1 MRKHGSRNK
10 EHYKLYK
17 AAQTRERN
25 KLKRIVK
32 SNGRKAATT
41 YATKHNLIAWLN
53 NNL

>member
-25 KLKRIVK
+25 KLKRIVQ
-32 SNGRKAATT
+32 SNGRKAATA
-41 YATKHNLIAWLN
+41 YAAKHNLTAWLN